1 MRALFLS
8 ASFGGGHLHANLAVH
23 EALGCEGLERDY
35 LEYIPLWQ
43 RLPVAGLYQF
53 SLRHWPGLY
62 GWFYRFTNREREP
75 RIITAQFDRAGFEAM
90 RTDVLAFEPDVV
102 VASFPT
108 ATALAGR
115 VREAVPRP
123 FANVLVVT
131 DFRAHR
137 HWAQTSADLILA
149 PSAEAAAD
157 LERFGIPPAK
167 IAVTGLPVRRV
178 FQELPPAEAMR
189 QKHGLDER
197 PVVLIASGA
206 TEAYRAQEEAVQAV
220 IALGRPAQVV
230 RFRKNGERK
239 QEDHGP
245 VRVLSYPVGGLF
257 PELFAAADFLLG
269 KAGGLTVAEALVA
282 GKPYLVYKPI
292 PGHEEA
298 NARWLEQKGAG
309 SYARSRRELTELLD
323 SWLKDPGARA
333 PLAERARALGR
344 PDAARLAAS
353 RIREL
358 VGVPA

>member
-23 EALGCEGLERDY
+23 EALGAEGLERDY

-43 RLPVAGLYQF
+43 RLPVVGLYQF
-53 SLRHWPGLY
+53 SLRYWPGLY
-62 GWFYRFTNREREP
+62 GWFYRFTNRETEP
-75 RIITAQFDRAGFEAM
+75 RLITSQFDRAGLPAM
-90 RTDVLAFEPDVV
+90 KADVLAFEPDVV
-102 VASFPT
+102 ISSFPT

-115 VREAVPRP
+115 AREETGMA

-137 HWAQTSADLILA
+137 HWAQGSADLILA
-149 PSAEAAAD
+149 PSAEAADD
-157 LERFGIPPAK
+157 LVRFGIPPSRV
-167 IAVTGLPVRRV
+167 AVTGLPVRRV
-178 FQELPPAEAMR
+178 FLELPAGKVLRER
-189 QKHGLDER
+189 HGLDER

-206 TEAYRAQEEAVQAV
+206 TEAYRAQEEAVRAV
-220 IALGRPAQVV
+220 IALGEPAQVV
-230 RFRKNGERK
+230 RFRKNDGRRRE
-239 QEDHGP
+239 EHG
-245 VRVLSYPVGGLF
+245 RVSVLTYPVGRLF

-309 SYARSRRELTELLD
+309 RFAKSRGELLATLAA
-323 SWLKDPGARA
+323 WLKDPSALL
-333 PLAERARALGR
+333 PLAERARTLGR
-344 PDAARLAAS
+344 PEAARLAAQ
-353 RIREL
+353 RIREAL
-358 VGVPA
+358 GVPA